1 MNFNSVW
8 CPISGKMIP
17 QRAQVV
23 LSLDAEEVGSLQE
36 GVNFKKNPQDGKC
49 YIIYKNGDL
58 RACRNQC
65 KHQGGLFIK
74 DIEDL
79 DGRWDQSD
87 SNTFQAVFVIFITA
101 DKFFS
106 SHRIVKCTKHNWKL
120 NVSTMKYVNPPDSF
134 MQEELGK
141 FFQHLYFGLVII
153 GLCLE
158 CGCWPVTFF
167 CAYMAT
173 TWGIF

>member
-1 MNFNSVW
+1 PVPAWVLSRYSSFLPQSKNMQTG
-8 CPISGKMIP
+8 GKMIP

-79 DGRWDQSD
+79 DGR
-87 SNTFQAVFVIFITA
+87 
-101 DKFFS
+101 
-106 SHRIVKCTKHNWKL
+106 
-120 NVSTMKYVNPPDSF
+120 
-134 MQEELGK
+134 
-141 FFQHLYFGLVII
+141 
-153 GLCLE
+153 
-158 CGCWPVTFF
+158 
-167 CAYMAT
+167 
-173 TWGIF
+173 